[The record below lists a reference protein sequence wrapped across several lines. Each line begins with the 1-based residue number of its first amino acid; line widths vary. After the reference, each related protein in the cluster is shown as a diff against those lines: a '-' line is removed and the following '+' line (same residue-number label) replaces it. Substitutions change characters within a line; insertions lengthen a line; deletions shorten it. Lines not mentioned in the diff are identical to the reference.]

1 MTFGGHIAYLR
12 PRSVICGP
20 SEARVANDTARVQI
34 SNMPDRSHF
43 IIIIINKQGQIK
55 ARMQILIMQVENE
68 FKDTLNH
75 HDTTRAQISN
85 MPSKS
90 HFIPLLTN

>member
-20 SEARVANDTARVQI
+20 SEARVANETARVQI

-43 IIIIINKQGQIK
+43 IIIIINKQGQMK

-68 FKDTLNH
+68 FKDTSNH
-75 HDTTRAQISN
+75 HVIVDSTS
-85 MPSKS
+85 
-90 HFIPLLTN
+90 F

>member
-43 IIIIINKQGQIK
+43 IIIIINKQGQMK
-55 ARMQILIMQVENE
+55 AKI
-68 FKDTLNH
+68 
-75 HDTTRAQISN
+75 
-85 MPSKS
+85 
-90 HFIPLLTN
+90 

>member
-34 SNMPDRSHF
+34 RNMPDRSHF
-43 IIIIINKQGQIK
+43 IIIIFNKQGQMK
-55 ARMQILIMQVENE
+55 ARISELYKQSIP
-68 FKDTLNH
+68 
-75 HDTTRAQISN
+75 RAS
-85 MPSKS
+85 
-90 HFIPLLTN
+90 

>member
-34 SNMPDRSHF
+34 RNMPDRSHF
-43 IIIIINKQGQIK
+43 IIIIFNKQGQMK
-55 ARMQILIMQVENE
+55 ARMQVENE
-68 FKDTLNH
+68 FKDTSNH
-75 HDTTRAQISN
+75 HVIVDSTS
-85 MPSKS
+85 
-90 HFIPLLTN
+90 F